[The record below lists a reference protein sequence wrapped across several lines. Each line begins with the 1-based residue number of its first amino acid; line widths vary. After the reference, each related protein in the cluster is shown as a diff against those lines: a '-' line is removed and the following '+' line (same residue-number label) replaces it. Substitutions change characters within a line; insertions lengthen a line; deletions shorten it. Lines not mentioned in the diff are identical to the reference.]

1 MKIETLRELLIDE
14 LQDLHSAEQQITK
27 ALPKLIKASHNSNL
41 KQAFEHHLEETR
53 NHVTRLE
60 QILKQMNKSP
70 RGKTCE
76 GMKGLLKEGEER
88 ISGGGEAEVLDAGII
103 SCAQRVEHYEI
114 AAYGSARTYAEL
126 LGDQEAVRLL
136 SETLQEEKAADAKL
150 NQVARTVNIEAK
162 SAKAA

>member
-27 ALPKLIKASHNSNL
+27 ALPKMAKASHNPSL

-60 QILKQMNKSP
+60 QIFKRMSESP
-70 RGKTCE
+70 KGKTCE

-88 ISGGGEAEVLDAGII
+88 IKDGGEAEVLDAGII
-103 SCAQRVEHYEI
+103 SAAQRVEHYEI

-126 LGDQEAVRLL
+126 LGDQDAVRLL
-136 SETLQEEKAADAKL
+136 NQTLEEEKAADSKL
-150 NQVARTVNIEAK
+150 NQVARTVNVE
-162 SAKAA
+162 AKAA

>member
-1 MKIETLRELLIDE
+1 MKIETLRELLVDE
-14 LQDLHSAEQQITK
+14 LQDLHSSEQQITK
-27 ALPKLIKASHNSNL
+27 ALPKLIKTVHDPGL
-41 KQAFEHHLEETR
+41 KQAFEHHLEETK
-53 NHVTRLE
+53 NHVSRLE
-60 QILKQMNKSP
+60 HILKRMNQSP

-76 GMKGLLKEGEER
+76 GMKGLLKEGEDR

-103 SCAQRVEHYEI
+103 SAAQRVEHYEI

-150 NQVARTVNIEAK
+150 NQVARTVNVH
-162 SAKAA
+162 AKAA

>member
-1 MKIETLRELLIDE
+1 MKIETLRELFIDE

-27 ALPKLIKASHNSNL
+27 ALPKLIKASHNPQL
-41 KQAFEHHLEETR
+41 KQAFEHHLEETKI
-53 NHVTRLE
+53 HVTRLE
-60 QILKQMNKSP
+60 QIFNRMDESP
-70 RGKTCE
+70 KGKTCE

-88 ISGGGEAEVLDAGII
+88 IRDGGEPEVLDAGII
-103 SCAQRVEHYEI
+103 SAAQRVEHYEI

-136 SETLQEEKAADAKL
+136 NQTLEEEKAADSKL

-162 SAKAA
+162 AA